1 MAKTSSRLK
10 PSFAEATVIVAILLL
25 GLLFTWFTYNN
36 IKNQNQKNA
45 LQIGKSI
52 VAAIPADK
60 IARLTGTPDDTINQA
75 YRELKAS
82 FQDIIKENKNARFAY
97 LYIER
102 NGKYYFLLDSEPLE
116 SPDYSPPGQEF
127 TEVSD
132 SDKRP
137 FFDNKSLVTKPLTD
151 RWGTWVSILVPVKD
165 KVTGKTIA
173 VFGMD
178 ISAKTWRRTELI
190 TIAESIILVIALI
203 LLSLLTLR
211 FVAKTRLL
219 EKEIS
224 EHANTEKAL
233 MESENRYRLLYEN
246 ASIGI
251 YQTTPDGKILLS
263 NMALLKILGYNSFDE
278 LKNRNIDVGE
288 FDADYSRA
296 EFKKTIE
303 EKGEIHGLESKWKR
317 QDGKLIYIREN
328 AKAIRDEKGY
338 IAYYDGTI
346 EDITDRKEAEKALQY
361 SEERFRQIAEQ
372 SRDVVWE
379 VDANGL
385 YTYINPLSGIVLGY
399 SPDQLVG
406 KQYFY
411 DLHPEDSRDDFRK
424 ATLGVFQRKENFHEF
439 IHETI
444 TGTGKRIWITT
455 NGAPILD
462 EHGILKG
469 YRGADNDITERIE
482 RESMLRKLTLAVE
495 QSPVSIV
502 ITTVEGAIEYGN
514 PKACETTGYTLEELA
529 GQNPRILKSGF
540 KPSSTY
546 KELWETIISGKVWH
560 GEFLNRRKNGDLYWE
575 AATISPIFDNEGNII
590 NFLAVKEDITN
601 IKKLISELQEAKDK
615 AESGD
620 LLKTAFIK
628 SISHEIRTPLNGI
641 VGMSE
646 QILNT
651 SLSLETKEQLLG
663 LIKES
668 SARLISTVNS
678 YLDIS
683 MIVSG
688 NIVVQA
694 KSFDL
699 NQLLTAIKIEIQP
712 ACVSKNLTLRLLHPD
727 EPEIFNINTDADI
740 LMKILIHLLN
750 NAIKFT
756 NSGNVDF
763 GYEIKSDVIELF
775 VKDTGIGIDKG
786 YLPFIFEAFTQ
797 ADVSDSR
804 EYEGSGLGLSIAYR
818 LVHLLSGEIRVESE
832 KNEGASFFIT
842 FLRSDFT
849 NEPTDNKG
857 DTTN

>member
-1 MAKTSSRLK
+1 MTSNRSRLV
-10 PSFAEATVIVAILLL
+10 PSFAEATIILAVLLL
-25 GLLFTWFTYNN
+25 GLLFTWYVYNN
-36 IKNQNQKNA
+36 VKNQNQRNA
-45 LQIGKSI
+45 LQIGKSV
-52 VAAIPADK
+52 VAAIPENQ
-60 IARLTGTPDDTINQA
+60 IALLTASPKDTLSQA
-75 YRELKAS
+75 YLELKAS
-82 FQDIIKENKNARFAY
+82 FQDIIKENNNARFAY

-102 NGKYYFLLDSEPLE
+102 NGKYYFLLDSEPSG

-127 TEVSD
+127 TEVSET
-132 SDKRP
+132 DKKP
-137 FFDNKSLVTKPLTD
+137 FSDNKSLVTKPLTD

-165 KVTGKTIA
+165 NATGKIIA

-178 ISAKTWRRTELI
+178 ISAKAWRRAELI
-190 TIAESIILVIALI
+190 TIAESLILVIALI
-203 LLSLLTLR
+203 LLGLLSLR
-211 FVAKTRLL
+211 YIAKNKHL

-224 EHANTEKAL
+224 ERTSAEKAL
-233 MESENRYRLLYEN
+233 SESEHRYRLLYEN

-263 NMALLKILGYNSFDE
+263 NLALLKILGYNSFEE
-278 LKNRNIDVGE
+278 LKERNIDEGE
-288 FDADYSRA
+288 FDPNYSRE
-296 EFKKTIE
+296 EFKNAM
-303 EKGEIHGLESKWKR
+303 EKEGEIHGLESIWKR
-317 QDGKLIYIREN
+317 QDGELIYIREN
-328 AKAIRDEKGY
+328 AKAIRDENGK
-338 IAYYDGTI
+338 IQYYDGTI
-346 EDITDRKEAEKALQY
+346 EDITDRKQAEKALQY

-379 VDANGL
+379 IDTNGMF
-385 YTYINPLSGIVLGY
+385 TYINTLSNSVLGY
-399 SPDQLVG
+399 SPEELIG
-406 KQYFY
+406 KKYFY
-411 DLHPEDSRDDFRK
+411 DLHPEESREDYRK
-424 ATLGVFQRKENFHEF
+424 ASFGTFQRKENLHEF

-444 TGTGKRIWITT
+444 TGSGKRIWTTT

-462 EHGILKG
+462 ENGILKG

-482 RESMLRKLTLAVE
+482 RESLLRKLTLAVE

-502 ITTVEGAIEYGN
+502 ITSIDGAIEYGN

-540 KPSSTY
+540 KPSSSY
-546 KELWETIISGKVWH
+546 NELWQTIISGKIWH

-651 SLSLETKEQLLG
+651 SLSLQTKEQLLV

-668 SARLISTVNS
+668 SARLINTVNS

-688 NIVVQA
+688 NVVVQN
-694 KSFDL
+694 KPFDL
-699 NQLLTAIKIEIQP
+699 NQLLSTINHEIQP
-712 ACVSKNLTLRLLHPD
+712 ACLSKSLALQLLIPA
-727 EPEIFNINTDADI
+727 EPENFSVNTDADI
-740 LMKILIHLLN
+740 LTKILTHLLN

-756 NSGNVDF
+756 NSGNIDF
-763 GYEIKSDVIELF
+763 GYEIRNDVIEFF

-832 KNEGASFFIT
+832 KNNGASFFIT
-842 FLRSDFT
+842 FLRSDFSVET
-849 NEPTDNKG
+849 TDNK
-857 DTTN
+857 

>member
-1 MAKTSSRLK
+1 MTSNRSRLV
-10 PSFAEATVIVAILLL
+10 PSFAEATIILAVLLL
-25 GLLFTWFTYNN
+25 GLLFTWYVYNN
-36 IKNQNQKNA
+36 VKNQNQRNA
-45 LQIGKSI
+45 LQIGKSV
-52 VAAIPADK
+52 VAAIPENQ
-60 IARLTGTPDDTINQA
+60 IALLTASPKDTLSQA
-75 YRELKAS
+75 YLELKAS
-82 FQDIIKENKNARFAY
+82 FQDIIKENNNARFAY

-102 NGKYYFLLDSEPLE
+102 NGKYYFLLDSEPSG

-127 TEVSD
+127 TEVSET
-132 SDKRP
+132 DKRP
-137 FFDNKSLVTKPLTD
+137 FSDNKSLVTKPLTD

-165 KVTGKTIA
+165 NATGKIIA

-178 ISAKTWRRTELI
+178 ISAKAWRRAELI
-190 TIAESIILVIALI
+190 TIAESLILVIALI
-203 LLSLLTLR
+203 LLGLLSLR
-211 FVAKTRLL
+211 YIAKNKHL

-224 EHANTEKAL
+224 ERTSAEKAL
-233 MESENRYRLLYEN
+233 SESEHRYRLLYEN

-263 NMALLKILGYNSFDE
+263 NLALLKILGYNSFEE
-278 LKNRNIDVGE
+278 LKERNIDEGE
-288 FDADYSRA
+288 FDPNYSRE
-296 EFKKTIE
+296 EFKNAM
-303 EKGEIHGLESKWKR
+303 EKEGEIHGLESIWKR
-317 QDGKLIYIREN
+317 QDGELIYIREN
-328 AKAIRDEKGY
+328 AKAIRDENGK
-338 IAYYDGTI
+338 IQYYDGTI
-346 EDITDRKEAEKALQY
+346 EDITDRKQAEKALQY

-379 VDANGL
+379 IDTNGMF
-385 YTYINPLSGIVLGY
+385 TYINTLSNSVLGY
-399 SPDQLVG
+399 SPEELIG
-406 KQYFY
+406 KKYFY
-411 DLHPEDSRDDFRK
+411 DLHPEESREDYRK
-424 ATLGVFQRKENFHEF
+424 ASFGTFQRKENLHEF

-444 TGTGKRIWITT
+444 TGSGKRIWTTT

-462 EHGILKG
+462 ENGILKG
-469 YRGADNDITERIE
+469 YRGADNDITERID
-482 RESMLRKLTLAVE
+482 RESLLRKLTLAVE

-502 ITTVEGAIEYGN
+502 ITNIDGAIEYGN

-540 KPSSTY
+540 KPSSSY
-546 KELWETIISGKVWH
+546 NELWQTIISGKIWH

-651 SLSLETKEQLLG
+651 SLSLQTKEQLLV

-668 SARLISTVNS
+668 SARLINTVNS

-688 NIVVQA
+688 NVVVQN
-694 KSFDL
+694 KPFDL
-699 NQLLTAIKIEIQP
+699 NQLLSTINHEIQP
-712 ACVSKNLTLRLLHPD
+712 ACLSKSLALQLLIPA
-727 EPEIFNINTDADI
+727 EPENFSVNTDADI
-740 LMKILIHLLN
+740 LTKILTHLLN

-756 NSGNVDF
+756 NSGNIDF
-763 GYEIKSDVIELF
+763 GYEIRNDVIEFF

-832 KNEGASFFIT
+832 KNNGASFFIT
-842 FLRSDFT
+842 FLRSDFSVET
-849 NEPTDNKG
+849 TDNK
-857 DTTN
+857 